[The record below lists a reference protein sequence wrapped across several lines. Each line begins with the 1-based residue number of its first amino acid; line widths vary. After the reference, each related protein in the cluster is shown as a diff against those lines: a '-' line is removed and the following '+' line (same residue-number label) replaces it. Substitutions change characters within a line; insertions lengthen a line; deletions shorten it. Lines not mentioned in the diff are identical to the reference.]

1 MVSAS
6 EYRRALFNVAR
17 NAGVSIEEVETSY
30 RECLKKS
37 SASAASLFLVN
48 SVITLP
54 TKKSS
59 RRVRSSV
66 VPVRRG
72 KVARFDKGVTK

>member
-6 EYRRALFNVAR
+6 EYRRALSNVAR

-37 SASAASLFLVN
+37 AASVGSLFLVN

-54 TKKSS
+54 TKKNFPL
-59 RRVRSSV
+59 VRPAFAS
-66 VPVRRG
+66 VRRG
-72 KVARFDKGVTK
+72 KVSRHS